1 MTAGS
6 EHRKTGSL
14 EPEEDLG
21 AASALLGFGQ
31 AEPPPAGLP
40 GKQPATAKRGRGRP
54 RKPPPATPPEP
65 IKSVRV
71 DMPVDLYI
79 EIKTLSIRE
88 NRSPGAIL
96 LELATRH
103 VQKMKT
109 NAARARTGF
118 SR

>member
-1 MTAGS
+1 MTAGG
-6 EHRKTGSL
+6 EHKNTGSL
-14 EPEEDLG
+14 EPEEER
-21 AASALLGFGQ
+21 AAANALGFGP
-31 AEPPPAGLP
+31 AEPPAAGLP

-54 RKPPPATPPEP
+54 RKPPPGAPPEP

-71 DMPVDLYI
+71 DMPIDLYI

-103 VQKMKT
+103 VQKIQK
-109 NAARARTGF
+109 
-118 SR
+118 